1 MRLWRSLTFRLALV
15 YMGLF
20 ALSVGIIFVGLY
32 VIGVARPLQL
42 MEAQVEAEASALVE
56 TYIIEGPAGLIAQL
70 EARAAQTSAQ
80 RAFHAFLDRD
90 GRKLA
95 TNLPSWPGR
104 QSSGW
109 LRIEADLYVDG
120 NEDDHEALARDHVFA
135 DGARLL
141 VGRDIDFIDE
151 REEFLREAALW
162 AAIITL
168 LLGIT
173 GGVMMSLAVGH
184 RIDAVTR
191 TARRVI
197 AGNFS
202 ERVPIKGRGDD
213 FDQLSETLNLMLV
226 RIEELV
232 ESVRRVS
239 DSVAHELRTPLAR
252 LQVDLYE
259 LEHATEGEERDR
271 LARQA
276 GAEAARLQS
285 VFDALLR
292 IARIES
298 GRHHPGLRA
307 VDLTT
312 LLNDAIEYHLPA
324 AECRQQQLC
333 ARVDPD
339 LMVEADPHLIF
350 QAVSNLLDN
359 ALKYTPASGT
369 VTLVGQRVGDEISI
383 GVLDDGAGIPLEHLD
398 KVTERFYRVP
408 ATNTL
413 PGLGLGL
420 SLVSAI
426 ATLHHGTLRL
436 GNKVGLHAEIRL
448 PSADRVA
455 NG

>member
-1 MRLWRSLTFRLALV
+1 
-15 YMGLF
+15 
-20 ALSVGIIFVGLY
+20 
-32 VIGVARPLQL
+32 
-42 MEAQVEAEASALVE
+42 MEAQVEAEASALAE

-70 EARAAQTSAQ
+70 EARAAQTSGQ

-95 TNLPSWPGR
+95 ANLPSWPTR
-104 QSSGW
+104 SSTAW

-120 NEDDHEALARDHVFA
+120 DEDDHEALARDQVFA

-151 REEFLREAALW
+151 REEFLRESALW
-162 AAIITL
+162 AALITL
-168 LLGIT
+168 LLGMT

-202 ERVPIKGRGDD
+202 ERVPIKGKGDD

-252 LQVDLYE
+252 LQADLYE
-259 LEHATEGEERDR
+259 LEHTTEGEERDR

-298 GRHHPGLRA
+298 GRHHPG
-307 VDLTT
+307 
-312 LLNDAIEYHLPA
+312 I
-324 AECRQQQLC
+324 
-333 ARVDPD
+333 
-339 LMVEADPHLIF
+339 
-350 QAVSNLLDN
+350 
-359 ALKYTPASGT
+359 
-369 VTLVGQRVGDEISI
+369 
-383 GVLDDGAGIPLEHLD
+383 
-398 KVTERFYRVP
+398 
-408 ATNTL
+408 
-413 PGLGLGL
+413 
-420 SLVSAI
+420 
-426 ATLHHGTLRL
+426 
-436 GNKVGLHAEIRL
+436 
-448 PSADRVA
+448 
-455 NG
+455 